1 MLCHELQYLLYQQDG
16 SRLLNS
22 FCCKLTLAAKIAR
35 IRPSWASCLKKRPLF
50 LLIVIAL
57 SALTQQY
64 IPLEIK
70 SFIYA
75 VSLTIKAFLIFVLP
89 ALIFLGHMALTDLQ
103 FPIAQSNIILLSK
116 VPGIGKKTAERLVVE
131 LKDKTAKI
139 SEIALSVPTGKKDL
153 FSDALGALV
162 NLGYHPLQA
171 QKALKQILAES
182 EKRARSCLADHF
194 CFKGI
199 LRSFIPN
206 GSNSIFS
213 LNLICTILDP

>member
-1 MLCHELQYLLYQQDG
+1 
-16 SRLLNS
+16 
-22 FCCKLTLAAKIAR
+22 
-35 IRPSWASCLKKRPLF
+35 

-116 VPGIGKKTAERLVVE
+116 VPGIGKKQQ
-131 LKDKTAKI
+131 KDLLLNSKTKQQKFQK
-139 SEIALSVPTGKKDL
+139 LRFLYRQGKKT
-153 FSDALGALV
+153 
-162 NLGYHPLQA
+162 
-171 QKALKQILAES
+171 
-182 EKRARSCLADHF
+182 
-194 CFKGI
+194 CF
-199 LRSFIPN
+199 LM
-206 GSNSIFS
+206 
-213 LNLICTILDP
+213 L